1 MVCSTRMAVSSEGTV
16 EMVAGEELGAQCP
29 VIGTEA
35 LDLGPE
41 RSRVVHLAQVRE
53 LVAHD
58 VVDEMR
64 RRLHQPPGE
73 AYLATR
79 VAAPPARA
87 RRGDGE
93 PRRRDAAR
101 A

>member
-1 MVCSTRMAVSSEGTV
+1 MVCSTRMPVTSEGTV
-16 EMVAGEELGAQCP
+16 EMIAGEELGAERP

-41 RSRVVHLAQVRE
+41 RARVVHLAQVRE

-64 RRLHQPPGE
+64 RRLHQAPCE
-73 AYLATR
+73 ADLAAR

-93 PRRRDAAR
+93 PWRRDAAR